1 MSERREVATKP
12 SSAAPSPAMKR
23 EFFQASK
30 YSLIVGVMIT
40 IEVSASDGVG
50 SNSCASSSR
59 LFACAANS
67 SSVAL

>member
-1 MSERREVATKP
+1 MSESREVATKP
-12 SSAAPSPAMKR
+12 SSSAPSPAMKR
-23 EFFQASK
+23 EFFHASK

-50 SNSCASSSR
+50 SNSCASSSSS
-59 LFACAANS
+59 FACLSNS